1 MSKRFLLPIV
11 MVAATLVFAH
21 PMGNFSV
28 SHYARFEPKAGS
40 VDIVYV
46 LDLAELPT
54 FDLLRQWG
62 LERSSPPAQLS
73 GKVTQQAR
81 EWAKHLDIRADGKP
95 VTPKF
100 LSASY
105 AIADGAGD
113 LPIIRVTSRLRADAT
128 PGAFEYE
135 DHNFP
140 DRAGWKEIVIRPG
153 GGGTIAKA
161 SQTSEERSKAL
172 TEYPQDPTLAPP
184 QDVRASFEW
193 TGKTP
198 AVVAEKTQPTPP
210 VIAAI
215 PQPKAP
221 LAVAPA
227 TMTPQAAP
235 AGTVVKGDFLS
246 RLLHQRE
253 LTLSMILIAL
263 LVAFGLGAAHALTPG
278 HGKTIV
284 AAYLVG
290 SRGTLKHAAFLGA
303 MVTFTHTVSVFLLG
317 LATLFLFQYVMPEKI
332 TQALGVVSGLSIVA
346 IGGWML
352 WKRLHSIGHGH
363 SHGHGHHRH
372 VHAVVAHDHAHFHD
386 DANGHTHDHVLV
398 AAQSHDDLHAH
409 THYHANTH
417 DHLHA
422 VSHRHSHEDEHAHT
436 HDHLHAVADTHS
448 HASFDQDQEHAH
460 SHGGEQAH
468 THDHPHIHD
477 HGKLMHSHGPGG
489 QVHSHDVP
497 DEITWGSLTALAVSG
512 GLVPCESA
520 LVLLLSAIAL
530 GRIGLGL
537 MLLVAFSIGLAA
549 VLMVIGILV
558 IYAKNLFPSSNK
570 PHRHPAFQWIPVASA
585 ALVMCV
591 GLIMTLV
598 SMGWVE
604 AKWMI

>member
-1 MSKRFLLPIV
+1 MSKRFLLPTV
-11 MVAATLVFAH
+11 LTAATLLTAH

-28 SHYARFEPKAGS
+28 SHYARFEPKAGA

-62 LERSSPPAQLS
+62 LERSSSKEQLAS
-73 GKVTQQAR
+73 KATQQAR
-81 EWAKHLDIRADGKP
+81 EWAKHLDIRAGGKA

-105 AIADGAGD
+105 VIADGAGD
-113 LPIIRVTSRLRADAT
+113 LPIIRVTSRLRADSA
-128 PGAFEYE
+128 PGTFEYE

-153 GGGTIAKA
+153 AGAAIAKA
-161 SQTSEERSKAL
+161 SQTSEEHSKGL
-172 TEYPQDPTLAPP
+172 TDYPQDPTLAPP

-193 TGKTP
+193 TGAAP
-198 AVVAEKTQPTPP
+198 VVVAEKAEPTPAAP
-210 VIAAI
+210 VIAPI

-221 LAVAPA
+221 QATAPA
-227 TMTPQAAP
+227 AMTAQAAP
-235 AGTVVKGDFLS
+235 AGSVVKGDFLS
-246 RLLHQRE
+246 RMLHQRE

-263 LVAFGLGAAHALTPG
+263 VVAFGLGAAHALTPG

-290 SRGTLKHAAFLGA
+290 SRGTLKHAAYLGA

-332 TQALGVVSGLSIVA
+332 TQGLGVVSGLSIVA

-352 WKRLHSIGHGH
+352 WKRIHGISHGHAHGH
-363 SHGHGHHRH
+363 SHGHSHDHGHAHQHAEVGAHAHSHDDALTHSHVGGHTHEH
-372 VHAVVAHDHAHFHD
+372 VHAGA
-386 DANGHTHDHVLV
+386 
-398 AAQSHDDLHAH
+398 
-409 THYHANTH
+409 
-417 DHLHA
+417 
-422 VSHRHSHEDEHAHT
+422 HAHT
-436 HDHLHAVADTHS
+436 HDDAHTHS
-448 HASFDQDQEHAH
+448 HIRGDMHEHTH
-460 SHGGEQAH
+460 SHDDPH
-468 THDHPHIHD
+468 THTHE
-477 HGKLMHSHGPGG
+477 HGKLVHSHGPGG
-489 QVHSHDVP
+489 HEHSHDVP

-537 MLLVAFSIGLAA
+537 MLLVAFSIGLAI
-549 VLMVIGILV
+549 VLMIIGILV
-558 IYAKNLFPSSNK
+558 IYAKNLFPASNK
-570 PHRHPAFQWIPVASA
+570 ANRHPAFRWIPVASA
-585 ALVMCV
+585 AIVMCV
-591 GLIMTLV
+591 GLVMTFV